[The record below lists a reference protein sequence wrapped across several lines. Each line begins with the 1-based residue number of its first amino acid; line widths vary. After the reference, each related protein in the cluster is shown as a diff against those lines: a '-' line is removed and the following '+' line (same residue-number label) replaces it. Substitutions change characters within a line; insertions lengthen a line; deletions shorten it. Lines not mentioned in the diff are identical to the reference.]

1 MPKSPAAFDKMPPAT
16 AAALRQ
22 LGAHLAVARLRRR
35 ESLKTWA
42 KRLGVS
48 IPTLQRLEAGDPGVG
63 VGILATALWLIG
75 RDGELAQLASPE
87 FDRGALELDVRAASE
102 LGRDRAR
109 ASAAASLRRP
119 KKTDLAGPPSKD

>member
-16 AAALRQ
+16 VAALQQ

-63 VGILATALWLIG
+63 VGILATSLWLIG
-75 RDGELAQLASPE
+75 RDGELAKLASPE
-87 FDRGALELDVRAASE
+87 FDRGALELDVRAAND
-102 LGRDRAR
+102 LGKERAR
-109 ASAAASLRRP
+109 ASAATSIRRSRKP
-119 KKTDLAGPPSKD
+119 LSTGPATKA